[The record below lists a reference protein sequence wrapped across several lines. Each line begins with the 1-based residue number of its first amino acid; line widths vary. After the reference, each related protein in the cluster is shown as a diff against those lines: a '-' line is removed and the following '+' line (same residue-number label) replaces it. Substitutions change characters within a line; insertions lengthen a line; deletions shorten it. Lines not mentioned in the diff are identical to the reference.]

1 MLQIFAEQR
10 LVGFSSA
17 QASVTL
23 EIQSGNILALSY
35 RVSFSVSA
43 QRSYRAS
50 LTLICNVQLSDLCV
64 VVLTI
69 PSTNYY

>member
-1 MLQIFAEQR
+1 MNA
-10 LVGFSSA
+10 
-17 QASVTL
+17 
-23 EIQSGNILALSY
+23 GNILALSY

-43 QRSYRAS
+43 QRNYHAS

-64 VVLTI
+64 LARTI

>member
-1 MLQIFAEQR
+1 MNA
-10 LVGFSSA
+10 
-17 QASVTL
+17 
-23 EIQSGNILALSY
+23 GNILALSY

>member
-1 MLQIFAEQR
+1 MNA
-10 LVGFSSA
+10 
-17 QASVTL
+17 
-23 EIQSGNILALSY
+23 GNILALSY
-35 RVSFSVSA
+35 RVSSVSA

-64 VVLTI
+64 FARTI